1 MEGGEEEEDGL
12 KALVMSS
19 LNTGEE
25 QAEDGGGVGAPA
37 ALRGAQIMPLE
48 V

>member
-1 MEGGEEEEDGL
+1 MEGGKKKRMVE
-12 KALVMSS
+12 ALVMSS
-19 LNTGEE
+19 LNTGRNKRKM
-25 QAEDGGGVGAPA
+25 GGVGAPA